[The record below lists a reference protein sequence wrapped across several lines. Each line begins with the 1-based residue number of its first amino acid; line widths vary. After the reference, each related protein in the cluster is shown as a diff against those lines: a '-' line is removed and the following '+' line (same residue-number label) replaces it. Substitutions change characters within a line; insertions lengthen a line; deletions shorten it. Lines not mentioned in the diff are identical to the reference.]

1 VHINRHEGHHSV
13 GRVIFHGNRGEL
25 RQPYRQGQE
34 DQLSALGL
42 ALNILVLWNTQ
53 YMDDAI
59 NHLRNSGR
67 EINGDDLAR
76 LSPLQ
81 HEHIKMLGTFPF
93 ALPDELAAGHRR
105 ALRTGDDR
113 PA

>member
-1 VHINRHEGHHSV
+1 
-13 GRVIFHGNRGEL
+13 VIFHGNRGEL

-42 ALNILVLWNTQ
+42 ALNILVLWNTR
-53 YMDDAI
+53 YMDDAV
-59 NHLRNSGR
+59 NHLGATGR

-81 HEHIKMLGTFPF
+81 HEHIKMLGTFHF
-93 ALPDELAAGHRR
+93 ALPDDLAAGQRR
-105 ALRTGDDR
+105 ALRTDEHR